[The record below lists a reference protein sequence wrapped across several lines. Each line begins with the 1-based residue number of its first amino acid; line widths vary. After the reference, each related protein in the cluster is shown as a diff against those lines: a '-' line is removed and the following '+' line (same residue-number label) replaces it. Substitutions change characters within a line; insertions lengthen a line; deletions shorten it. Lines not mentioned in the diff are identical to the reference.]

1 MGYMNLFADEVHNL
15 IDEMIIGASYTV
27 SLHVGFAP
35 TMAVIFR
42 EIPHE
47 LGNFFVLLY
56 AGFAKRRALFCNFM
70 SAIFA
75 VLGTMISLLIGSTI
89 KNFSAVMLPIAAGGF
104 VYIARSDLVPELNKE
119 LRPSKSI
126 VQMLA
131 IATGVG
137 LMLLL
142 DLRE

>member
-56 AGFAKRRALFCNFM
+56 AGFAKEGVVLILCQRCR
-70 SAIFA
+70 
-75 VLGTMISLLIGSTI
+75 LGTMISC
-89 KNFSAVMLPIAAGGF
+89 
-104 VYIARSDLVPELNKE
+104 
-119 LRPSKSI
+119 
-126 VQMLA
+126 
-131 IATGVG
+131 
-137 LMLLL
+137 
-142 DLRE
+142 

>member
-1 MGYMNLFADEVHNL
+1 MGYMNLFADGVHNL
-15 IDEMIIGASYTV
+15 IDGMIIGASYTV
-27 SLHVGFAP
+27 SLQVGFAT
-35 TMAVIFR
+35 TMAVIFH

-56 AGFAKRRALFCNFM
+56 AGFTKRRALSCNFI

-75 VLGTMISLLIGSTI
+75 VLGTIISLLIGSTVE
-89 KNFSAVMLPIAAGGF
+89 NFSVLMLPVAAGGF
-104 VYIARSDLVPELNKE
+104 IYIAGSDLVPELNKE

-131 IATGVG
+131 IAIGVG

-142 DLRE
+142 DLLE